1 MSCRVVT
8 IFTMRLIALML
19 LSLQFTSAQASESE
33 VQQGAR
39 VYLERCALCHGSKG
53 LGEGPLALLVQ
64 DYPDT
69 RLKTHKQPNHMVRK
83 IVEFGTAQE
92 THNSLS
98 PPWRNELATSEI
110 DAVTAFVAV
119 LQSDFKRAS
128 QLLASV
134 NIPPERIDGKKIY
147 RARCENCH
155 GVTGEGDGRMSRVI
169 RNPPPANLT
178 RSDLSVEEMITIIS
192 AGGEAV
198 GRSNRMPPW
207 GQELAHSELLS
218 IINYLTS
225 MRTADSE

>member
-1 MSCRVVT
+1 VSCRVLPKFLVH
-8 IFTMRLIALML
+8 LIALVL
-19 LSLQFTSAQASESE
+19 LSLQFENVNA
-33 VQQGAR
+33 
-39 VYLERCALCHGSKG
+39 
-53 LGEGPLALLVQ
+53 
-64 DYPDT
+64 DDT
-69 RLKTHKQPNHMVRK
+69 VVHHHILRQ
-83 IVEFGTAQE
+83 IVEFGTAQD
-92 THNSLS
+92 THNTLS

-134 NIPPERIDGKKIY
+134 NIPPERIDGRKIY
-147 RARCENCH
+147 RARCESCH
-155 GVTGEGDGRMSRVI
+155 GVTGEGNGRMSRVI

-178 RSDLSVEEMITIIS
+178 RSVLSAEEMMTIIS

-218 IINYLTS
+218 IINYLAS
-225 MRTADSE
+225 MRTADNE